1 MILRK
6 HIFILLL
13 LLASCFGA
21 NAQRFFN
28 LASSQVEV
36 DSVLPEFTYAIP
48 LYDNYDDSLYT
59 VSILYPE
66 FIDMTRTDIANY
78 ERLSNEPLPEM
89 PVVKQQIAVS
99 RKKAM
104 LETYFCPLVKRDG
117 KYQIL
122 VSFML
127 KVEAKAK
134 AKASATKGNETL
146 AKGYGAMANIN
157 DALTTD
163 NNALAKNSSAAERY
177 AANSILATGK
187 WAKIRVPSSGVYQI
201 TESLI
206 RKAGFSSL
214 SKIKVYGYGGNLQ
227 AERLDGNTLKELD
240 DLKEV
245 ATYDRG
251 KSRLF
256 YARGPVSWSSPT
268 ATRRTRNPYSD
279 YGYYFITE
287 TTNSEEE
294 PLKADSAAFISAF
307 YPSNN
312 DYHSIY
318 EVDGYAWYHGGRNL
332 YDSKA
337 IRNGSSQKV
346 VLSKPANATSA
357 QLSVNV
363 SAGSSSSVEVLHNGA
378 SLGTITISVPA
389 KYYAGNEAMKTYTI
403 SSQQAKD
410 TITIRNNGSPPV
422 RIDFVSA
429 AWDKPSP
436 APSLDGSFPDAEY
449 VYNITNQNH
458 HADSAADMVIIIPTS
473 QKLLKQ
479 ANRLA
484 DFHRQHDGM
493 RVNVVPADEL
503 FNEFSS
509 GTPDANAYRR
519 YMKMLYD
526 RAETEADMPSHL
538 LLFGDCVWDNR
549 MLTQDCHNMSPD
561 DYLLVFESENSFS
574 ETTCYADDG
583 FYCLLDDGE
592 GANLLTSDRPDIA
605 VGRFPVTTE
614 AEAKIM
620 VDKTIGYVENKNAGS
635 WQNTIVFMGDD
646 GDANIHMHDVNEVA
660 DATISAH
667 PEYLVRKIMWDAY
680 PQETSAS
687 GHGYPAVTNLIKRL
701 QSSGALIFDY
711 GGHGRPDQVSYE
723 NVLRLTDFKAFSNK
737 NLPLWVTATCDIMP
751 YDGVEPTIGEA
762 AVLNENG
769 GAMAFFG
776 TARTVFVAQN
786 KAINRAFMKYVLTY
800 DSNGKPITIG
810 EAQRLTKSY
819 LITSSE
825 DRSANKLQY
834 QLLGDPAVALHLP
847 TQKVVVDSINGISVN
862 DTQKKATLQAG
873 SIATISGHIEG
884 NNDFTGLVSATVRDS
899 RELITCNMNAS
910 AAADSAFTFYD
921 YTKYLFNGSD
931 SIKNGKFHLSFAV
944 PMDINYSDKAGI
956 MNFHAVSDDKQMLAH
971 GYCTNFIVGG
981 TATVDNDS
989 IGPSIFCYLNS
1000 PSFVNGGN
1008 VNSTPYFVAQITDAN
1023 GINSTGNG
1031 IGHDLQLIIDGD
1043 MAKTYTLNDNFV
1055 YDFGT
1060 YTSGTT
1066 YYQIPELSAGKHT
1079 LKFRAWDILNNSS
1092 TVSLD
1097 FNVVRGLTP
1106 KLFNVGVTKNPA
1118 STSTTFI
1125 INHDRVGTTMDVD
1138 IDVFDASGRLLWTRH
1153 ESGVSTNGA
1162 YTSTW
1167 NLCTDSGQQ
1176 LQTGVYLYRVR
1187 VACEGSS
1194 QASKANKLVVISNK

>member
-21 NAQRFFN
+21 NAQRFVN

-127 KVEAKAK
+127 KVEAKV
-134 AKASATKGNETL
+134 KASATKGNETF
-146 AKGYGAMANIN
+146 AKGNGAMANIN
-157 DALTTD
+157 DAFG

-251 KSRLF
+251 KARLF

-318 EVDGYAWYHGGRNL
+318 EVDGYAWFHGGRNL

-337 IRNGSSQKV
+337 ISSGSSQKV
-346 VLSKPANATSA
+346 VLSKPDNATSA

-389 KYYAGNEAMKTYTI
+389 KYYSGNEAMKTYTI

-410 TITIRNNGSPPV
+410 TITIRNNGSSPV
-422 RIDFVSA
+422 RLDFVSA

-549 MLTQDCHNMSPD
+549 MLTQDCRNMSPD

-646 GDANIHMHDVNEVA
+646 GDDNVHMHDVNEVA

-751 YDGVEPTIGEA
+751 YDGVEPTIGET

-776 TARTVFVAQN
+776 TARTVFVPQN

-931 SIKNGKFHLSFAV
+931 SIKNGKFNLSFAV

-956 MNFHAVSDDKQMLAH
+956 MNFHAVSNDNQMLAH

-1153 ESGVSTNGA
+1153 ESGVSTDGA

>member
-1 MILRK
+1 
-6 HIFILLL
+6 
-13 LLASCFGA
+13 
-21 NAQRFFN
+21 
-28 LASSQVEV
+28 
-36 DSVLPEFTYAIP
+36 
-48 LYDNYDDSLYT
+48 
-59 VSILYPE
+59 
-66 FIDMTRTDIANY
+66 
-78 ERLSNEPLPEM
+78 
-89 PVVKQQIAVS
+89 
-99 RKKAM
+99 
-104 LETYFCPLVKRDG
+104 
-117 KYQIL
+117 
-122 VSFML
+122 
-127 KVEAKAK
+127 
-134 AKASATKGNETL
+134 
-146 AKGYGAMANIN
+146 
-157 DALTTD
+157 
-163 NNALAKNSSAAERY
+163 
-177 AANSILATGK
+177 
-187 WAKIRVPSSGVYQI
+187 
-201 TESLI
+201 
-206 RKAGFSSL
+206 
-214 SKIKVYGYGGNLQ
+214 
-227 AERLDGNTLKELD
+227 
-240 DLKEV
+240 
-245 ATYDRG
+245 
-251 KSRLF
+251 
-256 YARGPVSWSSPT
+256 
-268 ATRRTRNPYSD
+268 
-279 YGYYFITE
+279 
-287 TTNSEEE
+287 
-294 PLKADSAAFISAF
+294 
-307 YPSNN
+307 
-312 DYHSIY
+312 
-318 EVDGYAWYHGGRNL
+318 
-332 YDSKA
+332 
-337 IRNGSSQKV
+337 
-346 VLSKPANATSA
+346 
-357 QLSVNV
+357 
-363 SAGSSSSVEVLHNGA
+363 
-378 SLGTITISVPA
+378 
-389 KYYAGNEAMKTYTI
+389 
-403 SSQQAKD
+403 
-410 TITIRNNGSPPV
+410 
-422 RIDFVSA
+422 
-429 AWDKPSP
+429 
-436 APSLDGSFPDAEY
+436 
-449 VYNITNQNH
+449 
-458 HADSAADMVIIIPTS
+458 MVIIIPTS

-549 MLTQDCHNMSPD
+549 MLTQDCRNMSPD

-711 GGHGRPDQVSYE
+711 GGHGRPDQVSHE

-776 TARTVFVAQN
+776 TARTVFVPEN

-800 DSNGKPITIG
+800 DSNGKPVTIG

-910 AAADSAFTFYD
+910 ADADSAFTFYD

-956 MNFHAVSDDKQMLAH
+956 MNFHAVSSDKQMLAH

-981 TATVDNDS
+981 TAAVDNDS

-1043 MAKTYTLNDNFV
+1043 MAKTYMLNDNFV

-1153 ESGVSTNGA
+1153 ESGVSTDGA

>member
-13 LLASCFGA
+13 LLASCFDA

-134 AKASATKGNETL
+134 ASTTKGNETF
-146 AKGYGAMANIN
+146 AKGNGAMANIN
-157 DALTTD
+157 DAFG

-307 YPSNN
+307 YPSND

-346 VLSKPANATSA
+346 VLSKPANGTSA

-389 KYYAGNEAMKTYTI
+389 KYYSGNEAMKTYTI

-410 TITIRNNGSPPV
+410 TITIRNNSSPPV
-422 RIDFVSA
+422 RLDFVSA

-646 GDANIHMHDVNEVA
+646 GDANVHMHDVNEVA

-711 GGHGRPDQVSYE
+711 GGHGRPDQVSHE

-776 TARTVFVAQN
+776 TARTVFVPEN

-910 AAADSAFTFYD
+910 ADADSAFTFYD

-956 MNFHAVSDDKQMLAH
+956 MNFHAVSSDKQMLAH

-1153 ESGVSTNGA
+1153 ESGVSTDGA

>member
-134 AKASATKGNETL
+134 ASATKGNETL

-157 DALTTD
+157 DALATG

-337 IRNGSSQKV
+337 ISSGSSQKV
-346 VLSKPANATSA
+346 VLSKPDNATSA

-363 SAGSSSSVEVLHNGA
+363 SAGSSSSVEVLHNGV

-389 KYYAGNEAMKTYTI
+389 KYYSGNEAMKTYTI

-422 RIDFVSA
+422 RLDFVSA
-429 AWDKPSP
+429 AWDKPLP

-549 MLTQDCHNMSPD
+549 MLTQDCRNMSPD

-711 GGHGRPDQVSYE
+711 GGHGRPDQVSHE

-776 TARTVFVAQN
+776 TARTVFVPEN

-931 SIKNGKFHLSFAV
+931 SIKNSKFNLSFAV
-944 PMDINYSDKAGI
+944 PMDINYSDKTGI
-956 MNFHAVSDDKQMLAH
+956 MNFHAVSSDKQMLAH

-981 TATVDNDS
+981 TAAVDNDS

-1153 ESGVSTNGA
+1153 ESGVSTDGA

>member
-134 AKASATKGNETL
+134 ASATKGNETL
-146 AKGYGAMANIN
+146 AKGNGVMANIN
-157 DALTTD
+157 DALTTG

-294 PLKADSAAFISAF
+294 PLKVDSATFISAF

-389 KYYAGNEAMKTYTI
+389 KYYSGNEAMKTYTI

-410 TITIRNNGSPPV
+410 TITIRNNSSPPV
-422 RIDFVSA
+422 RLDFVSA

-646 GDANIHMHDVNEVA
+646 GDANVHMHDVNEVA

-711 GGHGRPDQVSYE
+711 GGHGRPDQVSHE

-776 TARTVFVAQN
+776 TARTVFVPEN

-931 SIKNGKFHLSFAV
+931 SIKNGKFNLSFAV
-944 PMDINYSDKAGI
+944 PMDIKYSDKAGI
-956 MNFHAVSDDKQMLAH
+956 MNFHAVSSDKQMLAH

-981 TATVDNDS
+981 TAAVDNDS

-1153 ESGVSTNGA
+1153 ESGVSTDGA

>member
-66 FIDMTRTDIANY
+66 FIDMTRNDIANY

-134 AKASATKGNETL
+134 ASATKGNETF
-146 AKGYGAMANIN
+146 AKGNGAMANIN
-157 DALTTD
+157 DAFG

-245 ATYDRG
+245 TTYDRG

-332 YDSKA
+332 YDSKV
-337 IRNGSSQKV
+337 ISSGSSQKV
-346 VLSKPANATSA
+346 VLSKPADATSA
-357 QLSVNV
+357 QLSVTV

-410 TITIRNNGSPPV
+410 TITIRNNGGLPV
-422 RIDFVSA
+422 RLDFVSA

-436 APSLDGSFPDAEY
+436 APSLEGSFPDAEY

-549 MLTQDCHNMSPD
+549 MLTQDCRNMSPD

-592 GANLLTSDRPDIA
+592 GANLLSSDRPDIA

-646 GDANIHMHDVNEVA
+646 GDDNVHMHDVNEVA

-711 GGHGRPDQVSYE
+711 GGHGRPDQVSHE

-751 YDGVEPTIGEA
+751 YDGVEPTIGET

-776 TARTVFVAQN
+776 TARTVFVPQN

-862 DTQKKATLQAG
+862 DTQNKATLQAG
-873 SIATISGHIEG
+873 SIATICGHIEG
-884 NNDFTGLVSATVRDS
+884 NNDFTGLVSATIRDS

-910 AAADSAFTFYD
+910 AAADSAFAFYD

-931 SIKNGKFHLSFAV
+931 SIKNGKFNISFAV
-944 PMDINYSDKAGI
+944 PLDINYSDKAGI
-956 MNFHAVSDDKQMLAH
+956 MNFHAVSSDKQMLAH

-981 TATVDNDS
+981 TAAVDNDS
-989 IGPSIFCYLNS
+989 IGPSIYCYLNS

-1066 YYQIPELSAGKHT
+1066 YYQLPELSVGKHT

-1153 ESGVSTNGA
+1153 ESGVSTGGA

>member
-59 VSILYPE
+59 VNILYPE

-104 LETYFCPLVKRDG
+104 LETYFCPLVKRNG

-134 AKASATKGNETL
+134 ASATKGNETL
-146 AKGYGAMANIN
+146 AKVYGAMANIN

-163 NNALAKNSSAAERY
+163 NNSLAKNSSASERY

-337 IRNGSSQKV
+337 ISSGSSQKV

-363 SAGSSSSVEVLHNGA
+363 SAGSSSSVEVLHNGV

-389 KYYAGNEAMKTYTI
+389 KYYSGNEAMKTYTI

-410 TITIRNNGSPPV
+410 TITIRNNGSSPV
-422 RIDFVSA
+422 RLDFVSA

-458 HADSAADMVIIIPTS
+458 HADSAANMVIIIPTS

-549 MLTQDCHNMSPD
+549 MLTQDCRNMSPD

-711 GGHGRPDQVSYE
+711 GGHGRPDQVSHE

-776 TARTVFVAQN
+776 TARTVFVPEN

-931 SIKNGKFHLSFAV
+931 SIKNGKFNLSFAV

-956 MNFHAVSDDKQMLAH
+956 MNFHAVSSDKQMLAH

-1125 INHDRVGTTMDVD
+1125 ITHDRMGTTMDVD

-1153 ESGVSTNGA
+1153 ESGVSTDGA

>member
-66 FIDMTRTDIANY
+66 FIDMTRNDIANY

-134 AKASATKGNETL
+134 ASATKGNETF
-146 AKGYGAMANIN
+146 AKGNGAMANIN
-157 DALTTD
+157 DAFG

-187 WAKIRVPSSGVYQI
+187 WAKIRVPSSGIYQI

-245 ATYDRG
+245 TTYDRG

-332 YDSKA
+332 YDSKV
-337 IRNGSSQKV
+337 ISSGSSQKV
-346 VLSKPANATSA
+346 VLSKPADATSA

-410 TITIRNNGSPPV
+410 TITIRNNGGLPV
-422 RIDFVSA
+422 RLDFVSA

-436 APSLDGSFPDAEY
+436 APSLEGSFPDAEY

-538 LLFGDCVWDNR
+538 VLFGDCVWDNR
-549 MLTQDCHNMSPD
+549 MLTQDCRNMSPD

-592 GANLLTSDRPDIA
+592 GANLLSSDRPDIA

-646 GDANIHMHDVNEVA
+646 GDDNVHMHDVNEVA

-711 GGHGRPDQVSYE
+711 GGHGRPDQVSHE

-751 YDGVEPTIGEA
+751 YDGVEPTIGET

-776 TARTVFVAQN
+776 TARTVFVPQN

-873 SIATISGHIEG
+873 SIATICGHIEG
-884 NNDFTGLVSATVRDS
+884 NNDFTGLVSATIRDS

-910 AAADSAFTFYD
+910 AAADSAFAFYD

-931 SIKNGKFHLSFAV
+931 SIKNGKFNISFAV
-944 PMDINYSDKAGI
+944 PLDINYSDKAGI
-956 MNFHAVSDDKQMLAH
+956 MNFHAVSSDKQMLAH

-981 TATVDNDS
+981 TAAVDNDS
-989 IGPSIFCYLNS
+989 IGPSIYCYLNS

-1066 YYQIPELSAGKHT
+1066 YYQLPELSVGKHT

-1138 IDVFDASGRLLWTRH
+1138 IDVFDASGRLLWTHH
-1153 ESGVSTNGA
+1153 ESGVSTGGA

>member
-21 NAQRFFN
+21 NAQRFLN

-66 FIDMTRTDIANY
+66 FIDMTRNDIANY

-134 AKASATKGNETL
+134 ASATKGNETF
-146 AKGYGAMANIN
+146 AKGNGAMANIN
-157 DALTTD
+157 DAFG

-187 WAKIRVPSSGVYQI
+187 WAKIRVPSSGIYQI

-245 ATYDRG
+245 TTYDRG

-332 YDSKA
+332 YDSKV
-337 IRNGSSQKV
+337 ISSGSSQKV
-346 VLSKPANATSA
+346 VLSKPADATSA

-410 TITIRNNGSPPV
+410 TITIRNNGGLPV
-422 RIDFVSA
+422 RLDFVSA
-429 AWDKPSP
+429 AWDKPSS
-436 APSLDGSFPDAEY
+436 APSLEGSFPDAEY

-538 LLFGDCVWDNR
+538 VLFGDCVWDNR
-549 MLTQDCHNMSPD
+549 MLTQDCRNMSPD

-592 GANLLTSDRPDIA
+592 GANLLSSDRPDIA

-646 GDANIHMHDVNEVA
+646 GDDNVHMHDVNEVA

-711 GGHGRPDQVSYE
+711 GGHGRPDQVSHE

-751 YDGVEPTIGEA
+751 YDGVEPTIGET

-776 TARTVFVAQN
+776 TARTVFVPQN

-862 DTQKKATLQAG
+862 DTQNKATLQAG
-873 SIATISGHIEG
+873 SIATICGHIEG
-884 NNDFTGLVSATVRDS
+884 NNDFTGLVSATIRDS

-910 AAADSAFTFYD
+910 AAADSAFAFYD

-931 SIKNGKFHLSFAV
+931 SIKNGKFNISFAV
-944 PMDINYSDKAGI
+944 PLDINYSDKAGI
-956 MNFHAVSDDKQMLAH
+956 MNFHAVSSDKQMLAH

-981 TATVDNDS
+981 TAAVDNDS
-989 IGPSIFCYLNS
+989 IGPSIYCYLNS

-1066 YYQIPELSAGKHT
+1066 YYQLPELSVGKHT

-1138 IDVFDASGRLLWTRH
+1138 IDVFDASGRLLWTHH
-1153 ESGVSTNGA
+1153 ESGVSTGGA

>member
-134 AKASATKGNETL
+134 ASATKGNETF
-146 AKGYGAMANIN
+146 AKGDGAMANIN
-157 DALTTD
+157 DAFG
-163 NNALAKNSSAAERY
+163 NNALAKNSAAAERY

-346 VLSKPANATSA
+346 VLSKPADATSA

-389 KYYAGNEAMKTYTI
+389 KYYSGNEAMKTYTI
-403 SSQQAKD
+403 SSQHAKD

-422 RIDFVSA
+422 HLDFVSA

-549 MLTQDCHNMSPD
+549 MLTQDCRNMSPD

-646 GDANIHMHDVNEVA
+646 GDANVHMHDVNEVA

-701 QSSGALIFDY
+701 QSSGTLIFDY
-711 GGHGRPDQVSYE
+711 GGHGRPDQVSHE

-776 TARTVFVAQN
+776 TARTVFVPEN

-800 DSNGKPITIG
+800 DSNGKPVTIG

-910 AAADSAFTFYD
+910 ADADSAFTFYD

-956 MNFHAVSDDKQMLAH
+956 MNFHAVSSDRQMLAH

-1153 ESGVSTNGA
+1153 ESGVSTDGA

>member
-66 FIDMTRTDIANY
+66 FIDMTRNDIANY

-134 AKASATKGNETL
+134 ASATKGNETF
-146 AKGYGAMANIN
+146 AKGNGAMANIN
-157 DALTTD
+157 DAFG

-214 SKIKVYGYGGNLQ
+214 SKIKIYGYGGNLQ

-332 YDSKA
+332 YDSKV
-337 IRNGSSQKV
+337 ISSGSSQKV
-346 VLSKPANATSA
+346 VLSKPADATSA

-410 TITIRNNGSPPV
+410 TITIRNNGGLPV
-422 RIDFVSA
+422 RLDFVSA

-436 APSLDGSFPDAEY
+436 APSLEGSFPDAEY

-549 MLTQDCHNMSPD
+549 MLTQDCRNMSPD

-592 GANLLTSDRPDIA
+592 GANLLSSDRPDIA

-646 GDANIHMHDVNEVA
+646 GDDNVHMHDVNEVA

-711 GGHGRPDQVSYE
+711 GGHGRPDQVSHE

-751 YDGVEPTIGEA
+751 YDGVEPTIGET

-776 TARTVFVAQN
+776 TARTVFVPQN

-862 DTQKKATLQAG
+862 DTQNKATLQAG
-873 SIATISGHIEG
+873 SIATICGHIEG
-884 NNDFTGLVSATVRDS
+884 NNDFTGLVSATIRDS

-910 AAADSAFTFYD
+910 AAADSAFAFYD

-931 SIKNGKFHLSFAV
+931 SIKNGKFNISFAV
-944 PMDINYSDKAGI
+944 PLDINYSDKAGI
-956 MNFHAVSDDKQMLAH
+956 MNFHAVSSDKQMLAH

-981 TATVDNDS
+981 TAAVDNDS
-989 IGPSIFCYLNS
+989 IGPSIYCYLNS

-1066 YYQIPELSAGKHT
+1066 YYQLPELSAGKHT

-1153 ESGVSTNGA
+1153 ESGVSTGGA

>member
-134 AKASATKGNETL
+134 ASTTKGNETF
-146 AKGYGAMANIN
+146 AKGYGAMANIK
-157 DALTTD
+157 DTFG

-389 KYYAGNEAMKTYTI
+389 KYYSGNEAMKTYTI

-422 RIDFVSA
+422 RLDFVSA

-646 GDANIHMHDVNEVA
+646 GDANVHMHDVNEVA

-711 GGHGRPDQVSYE
+711 GGHGRPDQVSHE

-776 TARTVFVAQN
+776 TARTVFVPEN

-873 SIATISGHIEG
+873 SIATVSGHIEG

-910 AAADSAFTFYD
+910 ADADSAFTFYD

-956 MNFHAVSDDKQMLAH
+956 MNFHAVSSDKQMLAH

-981 TATVDNDS
+981 TAAVDNDS

-1153 ESGVSTNGA
+1153 ESGVSTDGA

>member
-134 AKASATKGNETL
+134 ASTTKGNETF
-146 AKGYGAMANIN
+146 AKGNGAMANIN
-157 DALTTD
+157 DAFG

-294 PLKADSAAFISAF
+294 PLKADSAAFVSAF

-389 KYYAGNEAMKTYTI
+389 KYYSGNEAMKTYTI

-429 AWDKPSP
+429 AWDKPSS

-549 MLTQDCHNMSPD
+549 MLTQDCRNMSPD

-646 GDANIHMHDVNEVA
+646 GDANVHMHDVNEVA

-737 NLPLWVTATCDIMP
+737 NLPLWVTAACDIMP

-762 AVLNENG
+762 TVLNENG

-776 TARTVFVAQN
+776 TARTVFVPQN
-786 KAINRAFMKYVLTY
+786 KAINCAFMKYVLTY

-873 SIATISGHIEG
+873 SIATVSGHIEG

-931 SIKNGKFHLSFAV
+931 SIKNGKFNLSFAV

-956 MNFHAVSDDKQMLAH
+956 MNFHAVSSDKQMLAH

-1043 MAKTYTLNDNFV
+1043 MAKTYMLNDNFV

>member
-134 AKASATKGNETL
+134 ASTTKGNETF
-146 AKGYGAMANIN
+146 AKGNGAMANIN
-157 DALTTD
+157 DALITG
-163 NNALAKNSSAAERY
+163 NNALAKNSSASERY

-294 PLKADSAAFISAF
+294 PLKADSAAFVSAF
-307 YPSNN
+307 YPSND

-389 KYYAGNEAMKTYTI
+389 KYYSGNEAMKTYTI

-549 MLTQDCHNMSPD
+549 MLTQDCRNMSPD

-646 GDANIHMHDVNEVA
+646 GDANVHMHDVNEVA

-737 NLPLWVTATCDIMP
+737 NLPLWVTAACDIMP

-776 TARTVFVAQN
+776 TARTVFVPQN
-786 KAINRAFMKYVLTY
+786 KAINHAFMKYVLTY
-800 DSNGKPITIG
+800 DSNGKPVTIG

-956 MNFHAVSDDKQMLAH
+956 MNFHAVSSDKQMLAH

-1138 IDVFDASGRLLWTRH
+1138 IDVFDASGRLLWTRQ
-1153 ESGVSTNGA
+1153 ESGVSTDGA

>member
-13 LLASCFGA
+13 LLASCFDA
-21 NAQRFFN
+21 NAQQFFN

-134 AKASATKGNETL
+134 ASATKGNETL

-157 DALTTD
+157 DALTTG

-346 VLSKPANATSA
+346 VLSKPADATSA

-389 KYYAGNEAMKTYTI
+389 KYYSGNEAMKTYTI

-410 TITIRNNGSPPV
+410 TITIKNNGSPPV

-646 GDANIHMHDVNEVA
+646 GDANVHMHDVNEVA

-711 GGHGRPDQVSYE
+711 GGHGRPDQVSHE

-776 TARTVFVAQN
+776 TARTVFVPYN

-910 AAADSAFTFYD
+910 ADADSAFTFYD

-956 MNFHAVSDDKQMLAH
+956 MNFHAVSGDKQMLAH

-1125 INHDRVGTTMDVD
+1125 INHDRMGTTMDVD

-1153 ESGVSTNGA
+1153 ESGVSTDGA

-1167 NLCTDSGQQ
+1167 NLCTDNGQQ

>member
-134 AKASATKGNETL
+134 ASATKGNETL

-157 DALTTD
+157 DAL
-163 NNALAKNSSAAERY
+163 AKNSSASERY

-337 IRNGSSQKV
+337 ISSGSSQKV
-346 VLSKPANATSA
+346 VLSKPDNATSA

-389 KYYAGNEAMKTYTI
+389 KYYAGNEALKTYTI

-422 RIDFVSA
+422 RLDFVSA

-549 MLTQDCHNMSPD
+549 MLTQDCRNMSPD

-711 GGHGRPDQVSYE
+711 GGHGRPDQVSHE

-776 TARTVFVAQN
+776 TARTVFVPEN

-931 SIKNGKFHLSFAV
+931 SIKNGKFNLSFAV

-956 MNFHAVSDDKQMLAH
+956 MNFHAVSSDKQMLAH

-1153 ESGVSTNGA
+1153 ESGVSTDGA

>member
-1 MILRK
+1 M
-6 HIFILLL
+6 
-13 LLASCFGA
+13 
-21 NAQRFFN
+21 
-28 LASSQVEV
+28 
-36 DSVLPEFTYAIP
+36 PEFTYAIP

-66 FIDMTRTDIANY
+66 FIDMTRNDIANY

-134 AKASATKGNETL
+134 ASATKGNETF
-146 AKGYGAMANIN
+146 AKGNGAMANIN
-157 DALTTD
+157 DAFG

-187 WAKIRVPSSGVYQI
+187 WAKIRVPSSGIYQI

-214 SKIKVYGYGGNLQ
+214 SKIKIYGYGGNLQ

-332 YDSKA
+332 YDSKV
-337 IRNGSSQKV
+337 ISSGSSQKV
-346 VLSKPANATSA
+346 VLSKPADATSA

-410 TITIRNNGSPPV
+410 TITIRNNGGLPV
-422 RIDFVSA
+422 RLDFVSA
-429 AWDKPSP
+429 AWDKPLP
-436 APSLDGSFPDAEY
+436 APSLEGSFPDAEY

-538 LLFGDCVWDNR
+538 VLFGDCV
-549 MLTQDCHNMSPD
+549 S
-561 DYLLVFESENSFS
+561 
-574 ETTCYADDG
+574 A
-583 FYCLLDDGE
+583 CL
-592 GANLLTSDRPDIA
+592 
-605 VGRFPVTTE
+605 
-614 AEAKIM
+614 
-620 VDKTIGYVENKNAGS
+620 
-635 WQNTIVFMGDD
+635 
-646 GDANIHMHDVNEVA
+646 
-660 DATISAH
+660 
-667 PEYLVRKIMWDAY
+667 
-680 PQETSAS
+680 
-687 GHGYPAVTNLIKRL
+687 
-701 QSSGALIFDY
+701 
-711 GGHGRPDQVSYE
+711 
-723 NVLRLTDFKAFSNK
+723 
-737 NLPLWVTATCDIMP
+737 
-751 YDGVEPTIGEA
+751 
-762 AVLNENG
+762 
-769 GAMAFFG
+769 
-776 TARTVFVAQN
+776 
-786 KAINRAFMKYVLTY
+786 
-800 DSNGKPITIG
+800 
-810 EAQRLTKSY
+810 
-819 LITSSE
+819 
-825 DRSANKLQY
+825 
-834 QLLGDPAVALHLP
+834 
-847 TQKVVVDSINGISVN
+847 
-862 DTQKKATLQAG
+862 
-873 SIATISGHIEG
+873 
-884 NNDFTGLVSATVRDS
+884 
-899 RELITCNMNAS
+899 
-910 AAADSAFTFYD
+910 
-921 YTKYLFNGSD
+921 
-931 SIKNGKFHLSFAV
+931 
-944 PMDINYSDKAGI
+944 
-956 MNFHAVSDDKQMLAH
+956 
-971 GYCTNFIVGG
+971 
-981 TATVDNDS
+981 
-989 IGPSIFCYLNS
+989 
-1000 PSFVNGGN
+1000 
-1008 VNSTPYFVAQITDAN
+1008 
-1023 GINSTGNG
+1023 
-1031 IGHDLQLIIDGD
+1031 
-1043 MAKTYTLNDNFV
+1043 
-1055 YDFGT
+1055 
-1060 YTSGTT
+1060 
-1066 YYQIPELSAGKHT
+1066 
-1079 LKFRAWDILNNSS
+1079 
-1092 TVSLD
+1092 
-1097 FNVVRGLTP
+1097 
-1106 KLFNVGVTKNPA
+1106 
-1118 STSTTFI
+1118 
-1125 INHDRVGTTMDVD
+1125 
-1138 IDVFDASGRLLWTRH
+1138 
-1153 ESGVSTNGA
+1153 
-1162 YTSTW
+1162 
-1167 NLCTDSGQQ
+1167 
-1176 LQTGVYLYRVR
+1176 
-1187 VACEGSS
+1187 
-1194 QASKANKLVVISNK
+1194 

>member
-146 AKGYGAMANIN
+146 AKGYGAMANIK
-157 DALTTD
+157 DAFG

-294 PLKADSAAFISAF
+294 PLKVDSAAFISAF

-337 IRNGSSQKV
+337 ISNGSSQKV

-389 KYYAGNEAMKTYTI
+389 KYYSGNEAMKTYTI

-410 TITIRNNGSPPV
+410 TITIRNNSSPPV
-422 RIDFVSA
+422 RLDFVSA

-711 GGHGRPDQVSYE
+711 GGHGRPDQVSHE

-776 TARTVFVAQN
+776 TARTVFVPQN

-800 DSNGKPITIG
+800 DSNGKPVTIG

-910 AAADSAFTFYD
+910 ADADSAFTFYD

-931 SIKNGKFHLSFAV
+931 SIKNSKFHLSFAV

-956 MNFHAVSDDKQMLAH
+956 MNFHAVSSDKQMLAH

-981 TATVDNDS
+981 TAAVDNDS

-1153 ESGVSTNGA
+1153 ESGVSTDGA

>member
-48 LYDNYDDSLYT
+48 LYNNYDDSLYT
-59 VSILYPE
+59 ASILYPE

-89 PVVKQQIAVS
+89 PVVKKQIAVS

-134 AKASATKGNETL
+134 ASATKGNETL

-157 DALTTD
+157 D
-163 NNALAKNSSAAERY
+163 ALAKNSSAAERY

-294 PLKADSAAFISAF
+294 PLKVDSATFVSAF

-357 QLSVNV
+357 QLSINV

-389 KYYAGNEAMKTYTI
+389 KYYSGNEAMKTYTI

-410 TITIRNNGSPPV
+410 TITIRNNSSPPV
-422 RIDFVSA
+422 RLDFVSA

-646 GDANIHMHDVNEVA
+646 GDANVHMHDVNEVA

-711 GGHGRPDQVSYE
+711 GGHGRPDQVSHE

-776 TARTVFVAQN
+776 TARTVFVPEN

-800 DSNGKPITIG
+800 DSNGKPVTIG

-931 SIKNGKFHLSFAV
+931 SIKNGKFNLSFAV

-956 MNFHAVSDDKQMLAH
+956 MNFHAVSGDKQMLAH

-1125 INHDRVGTTMDVD
+1125 INHDRMGTTMDVD

-1153 ESGVSTNGA
+1153 ESGVSTDGA

>member
-66 FIDMTRTDIANY
+66 FIDMTRNDIANY

-134 AKASATKGNETL
+134 ASATKGNETF
-146 AKGYGAMANIN
+146 AKGNGAMANIN
-157 DALTTD
+157 DAFG

-245 ATYDRG
+245 TTYDRG

-332 YDSKA
+332 YDSKV
-337 IRNGSSQKV
+337 ISSGSSQKV
-346 VLSKPANATSA
+346 VLSKPADATSA

-410 TITIRNNGSPPV
+410 TITIRNNGGLPV
-422 RIDFVSA
+422 RLDFVSA

-436 APSLDGSFPDAEY
+436 APSLEGSFPDAEY

-538 LLFGDCVWDNR
+538 VLFGDCVWDNR
-549 MLTQDCHNMSPD
+549 MLTQDCRNMSPD

-592 GANLLTSDRPDIA
+592 GANLLSSDRPDIA

-646 GDANIHMHDVNEVA
+646 GDDNVHMHDVNEVA

-711 GGHGRPDQVSYE
+711 GGHGRPDQVSHE

-751 YDGVEPTIGEA
+751 YDGVEPTIGET

-776 TARTVFVAQN
+776 TARTVFVPQN

-873 SIATISGHIEG
+873 SIATICGHIEG
-884 NNDFTGLVSATVRDS
+884 NNDFTGLVSATIRDS

-910 AAADSAFTFYD
+910 AAADSAFAFYD

-931 SIKNGKFHLSFAV
+931 SIKNGKFNISFAV
-944 PMDINYSDKAGI
+944 PLDINYSDKAGI
-956 MNFHAVSDDKQMLAH
+956 MNFHAVSSDKQMLAH

-989 IGPSIFCYLNS
+989 IGPSIYCYLNS

-1066 YYQIPELSAGKHT
+1066 YYQLPELSAGKHK

-1153 ESGVSTNGA
+1153 ESGVSTGGA

>member
-134 AKASATKGNETL
+134 ASATKGNETL
-146 AKGYGAMANIN
+146 AKGNGAMANIN
-157 DALTTD
+157 DAFG
-163 NNALAKNSSAAERY
+163 NNALAKNSSVTERY

-389 KYYAGNEAMKTYTI
+389 KYYSGNEAMKTYTI

-422 RIDFVSA
+422 RLDFVSA

-646 GDANIHMHDVNEVA
+646 GDANVHMHDVNEVA

-776 TARTVFVAQN
+776 TARTVFVHEN

-800 DSNGKPITIG
+800 DSNGKPVTIG

-931 SIKNGKFHLSFAV
+931 SIKNSKFHLSFAV

-956 MNFHAVSDDKQMLAH
+956 MNFHAVSSDKQMLAH

-1153 ESGVSTNGA
+1153 ESGVSTDGA

-1176 LQTGVYLYRVR
+1176 LQTGVYLYRVK

>member
-66 FIDMTRTDIANY
+66 FIDMTRNDIANY

-134 AKASATKGNETL
+134 ASATKGNETF
-146 AKGYGAMANIN
+146 AKGNGAMANIN
-157 DALTTD
+157 DAFG

-245 ATYDRG
+245 TTYDRG

-332 YDSKA
+332 YDSKV
-337 IRNGSSQKV
+337 ISSGSSQKV
-346 VLSKPANATSA
+346 VLSKPADATSA

-389 KYYAGNEAMKTYTI
+389 KYYAGNEAMKTYSI

-410 TITIRNNGSPPV
+410 TITIRNNGGLPV
-422 RIDFVSA
+422 RLDFVSA

-436 APSLDGSFPDAEY
+436 APSLEGSFPDAEY

-538 LLFGDCVWDNR
+538 VLFGDCVWDNR
-549 MLTQDCHNMSPD
+549 MLTQDCRNMSPD

-592 GANLLTSDRPDIA
+592 GANLLSSDRPDIA

-646 GDANIHMHDVNEVA
+646 GDDNVHMHDVNEVA

-711 GGHGRPDQVSYE
+711 GGHGRPDQVSHE

-751 YDGVEPTIGEA
+751 YDGVEPTIGET

-776 TARTVFVAQN
+776 TARTVFVPQN

-862 DTQKKATLQAG
+862 DTQNKATLQAG
-873 SIATISGHIEG
+873 SIATICGHIEG
-884 NNDFTGLVSATVRDS
+884 NNDFTGLVSATIRDS

-910 AAADSAFTFYD
+910 AAADSAFAFYD

-931 SIKNGKFHLSFAV
+931 SIKNGKFNISFAV
-944 PMDINYSDKAGI
+944 PLDINYSDKAGI
-956 MNFHAVSDDKQMLAH
+956 MNFHAVSSDKQMLAH

-989 IGPSIFCYLNS
+989 IGPSIYCYLNS

-1066 YYQIPELSAGKHT
+1066 YYQLPELSAGKHT

-1153 ESGVSTNGA
+1153 ESGVSTGGA

>member
-134 AKASATKGNETL
+134 ASATKGNETL

-157 DALTTD
+157 
-163 NNALAKNSSAAERY
+163 NALAKNSSASERY

-346 VLSKPANATSA
+346 VLSKPADATSA

-422 RIDFVSA
+422 RLDFVSA

-549 MLTQDCHNMSPD
+549 MLTQDCRNMSPD

-646 GDANIHMHDVNEVA
+646 GDANVHMHDVNEVA

-711 GGHGRPDQVSYE
+711 GGHGRPDQVSHE

>member
-48 LYDNYDDSLYT
+48 LYNNYDDSLYN

-66 FIDMTRTDIANY
+66 FIDMTRNDIANY

-134 AKASATKGNETL
+134 ASATKGNETF
-146 AKGYGAMANIN
+146 AKGNGAMANIN
-157 DALTTD
+157 DAFR

-287 TTNSEEE
+287 TTDSEDE
-294 PLKADSAAFISAF
+294 PLKADSASFVSAF

-332 YDSKA
+332 FDSKA
-337 IRNGSSQKV
+337 ISNGNSQKV
-346 VLSKPANATSA
+346 VLSKPTDATTA

-363 SAGSSSSVEVLHNGA
+363 SAGSTSSVEVLQNGA
-378 SLGTITISVPA
+378 LLGTITISVPVEFYSA
-389 KYYAGNEAMKTYTI
+389 NEAMKTFTI
-403 SSQQAKD
+403 SSRQAKD
-410 TITIRNNGSPPV
+410 TITIRNNNGSPV

-429 AWDKPSP
+429 AWDKPVS
-436 APSLDGSFPDAEY
+436 APTLSASFPDAEY

-549 MLTQDCHNMSPD
+549 MLTQDCRNMSPD

-583 FYCLLDDGE
+583 FFCLLDDGE
-592 GANLLTSDRPDIA
+592 GANLLSSDRPDIA

-614 AEAKIM
+614 AEAKII
-620 VDKTIGYVENKNAGS
+620 VDKTISYVENQNAGS

-646 GDANIHMHDVNEVA
+646 GDANVHMHDVNEVA

-711 GGHGRPDQVSYE
+711 GGHGRPDQVSHE

-751 YDGVEPTIGEA
+751 YDGVEPTIGET

-862 DTQKKATLQAG
+862 DTQNKATLQAG
-873 SIATISGHIEG
+873 SIATICGHIEG
-884 NNDFTGLVSATVRDS
+884 NNDFTGLVSATIRDS

-931 SIKNGKFHLSFAV
+931 SIKNGKFQLSFAV

-956 MNFHAVSDDKQMLAH
+956 MNFHAVSSDKLMLAH

-989 IGPSIFCYLNS
+989 IGPSIYCYLNS

-1066 YYQIPELSAGKHT
+1066 YYQLPELSAGKHT

>member
-134 AKASATKGNETL
+134 ASATKGNETL

-157 DALTTD
+157 DALATG

-187 WAKIRVPSSGVYQI
+187 WAKIRVSSSGVYQI

-337 IRNGSSQKV
+337 ISNGRSQKV
-346 VLSKPANATSA
+346 VLSKPADATSA

-711 GGHGRPDQVSYE
+711 GGHGRPDQVSHE

-776 TARTVFVAQN
+776 TARTVFVPYN

-800 DSNGKPITIG
+800 DSNGKPVTIG

-956 MNFHAVSDDKQMLAH
+956 MNFHAVSSDKQMLAH

-981 TATVDNDS
+981 TAAVDNDS

-1153 ESGVSTNGA
+1153 ESGVSTDGA

>member
-134 AKASATKGNETL
+134 ASATKGNETL
-146 AKGYGAMANIN
+146 AKGNGAMANIN
-157 DALTTD
+157 DAFG

-287 TTNSEEE
+287 TTNSEDE

-346 VLSKPANATSA
+346 VLSKPADATSA

-363 SAGSSSSVEVLHNGA
+363 SAGSWSSVEVLHNGA

-403 SSQQAKD
+403 SSQQDKD
-410 TITIRNNGSPPV
+410 TITIKNNCSPPV
-422 RIDFVSA
+422 RLDFVSA

-646 GDANIHMHDVNEVA
+646 GDANVHMHDVNEVA

-711 GGHGRPDQVSYE
+711 GGHGRPDQVSHE

-776 TARTVFVAQN
+776 TARTVFVPEN

-800 DSNGKPITIG
+800 DSNGKPVTIG

-910 AAADSAFTFYD
+910 ADADSAFTFYD

-956 MNFHAVSDDKQMLAH
+956 MNFHAVSSDKQMLAH

-981 TATVDNDS
+981 TAAVDNDS

-1060 YTSGTT
+1060 YTSGIT

-1153 ESGVSTNGA
+1153 ESGVSTDGA

>member
-66 FIDMTRTDIANY
+66 FIDMTRNDIANY

-134 AKASATKGNETL
+134 ASATKGNETF
-146 AKGYGAMANIN
+146 AKGNGAMANIN
-157 DALTTD
+157 DAFG

-187 WAKIRVPSSGVYQI
+187 WAKIRVPSSGIYQI

-214 SKIKVYGYGGNLQ
+214 SKIKIYGYGGNLQ

-332 YDSKA
+332 YDSKV
-337 IRNGSSQKV
+337 ISSGSSQKV
-346 VLSKPANATSA
+346 VLSKPADATSA

-410 TITIRNNGSPPV
+410 TITIRNNGGLPV
-422 RIDFVSA
+422 RLDFVSA

-436 APSLDGSFPDAEY
+436 APSLEGSFPDAEY

-538 LLFGDCVWDNR
+538 VLFGDCVWDNR
-549 MLTQDCHNMSPD
+549 MLTQDCRNMSPD

-592 GANLLTSDRPDIA
+592 GANLLSSDRPDIA

-646 GDANIHMHDVNEVA
+646 GDDNVHMHDVNEVA

-711 GGHGRPDQVSYE
+711 GGHGRPDQVSHE

-751 YDGVEPTIGEA
+751 YDGVEPTIGET

-776 TARTVFVAQN
+776 TARTVFVPQN

-862 DTQKKATLQAG
+862 DTQNKATLQAG
-873 SIATISGHIEG
+873 SIATICGHIEG
-884 NNDFTGLVSATVRDS
+884 NNDFTGLVSATIRDS

-910 AAADSAFTFYD
+910 AAADSAFAFYD

-931 SIKNGKFHLSFAV
+931 SIKNGKFNISFAV
-944 PMDINYSDKAGI
+944 PLDINYSDKAGI
-956 MNFHAVSDDKQMLAH
+956 MNFHAVSSDKQMLAH

-989 IGPSIFCYLNS
+989 IGPSIYCYLNS

-1066 YYQIPELSAGKHT
+1066 YYQLPELSAGKHT

-1153 ESGVSTNGA
+1153 ESGVSTGGA

>member
-104 LETYFCPLVKRDG
+104 LETYFCPLVKRNG

-134 AKASATKGNETL
+134 ASDTKGNETL

-157 DALTTD
+157 DALATG

-294 PLKADSAAFISAF
+294 PLKADSATFVSAF
-307 YPSNN
+307 YPSND

-403 SSQQAKD
+403 SSQQDKD
-410 TITIRNNGSPPV
+410 TITIKNNGSPPV
-422 RIDFVSA
+422 RLDFVSA

-561 DYLLVFESENSFS
+561 DYLLIFESENSFS

-776 TARTVFVAQN
+776 TARTVFVHEN

-800 DSNGKPITIG
+800 DSNGKPVTIG

-956 MNFHAVSDDKQMLAH
+956 MNFHAVSSDKQMLAH

-1125 INHDRVGTTMDVD
+1125 INHDRVGTTMDIN

-1153 ESGVSTNGA
+1153 ESGVSTDGA

-1167 NLCTDSGQQ
+1167 NLCTDNGQQ

>member
-66 FIDMTRTDIANY
+66 FIDMTRNDIANY

-134 AKASATKGNETL
+134 ASATKGNETF
-146 AKGYGAMANIN
+146 AKGNGAMANIN
-157 DALTTD
+157 DAFG

-214 SKIKVYGYGGNLQ
+214 SKIKIYGYGGNLQ

-245 ATYDRG
+245 TTYDRG

-332 YDSKA
+332 YDSKV
-337 IRNGSSQKV
+337 ISSGSSQKV
-346 VLSKPANATSA
+346 VLSKPADATSA
-357 QLSVNV
+357 QLSVTV

-410 TITIRNNGSPPV
+410 TITIRNNGGLPV
-422 RIDFVSA
+422 RLDFVSA

-436 APSLDGSFPDAEY
+436 APSLEGSFPDAEY

-549 MLTQDCHNMSPD
+549 MLTQDCRNMSPD

-592 GANLLTSDRPDIA
+592 GANLLSSDRPDIA

-646 GDANIHMHDVNEVA
+646 GDDNVHMHDVNEVA

-711 GGHGRPDQVSYE
+711 GGHGRPDQVSHE

-751 YDGVEPTIGEA
+751 YDGVEPTIGET

-776 TARTVFVAQN
+776 TARTVFVPQN

-862 DTQKKATLQAG
+862 DTQNKATLQAG
-873 SIATISGHIEG
+873 SIATICGHIEG
-884 NNDFTGLVSATVRDS
+884 NNDFTGLVSATIRDS

-910 AAADSAFTFYD
+910 AAADSAFAFYD

-931 SIKNGKFHLSFAV
+931 SIKNGKFNISFAV
-944 PMDINYSDKAGI
+944 PLDINYSDKAGI
-956 MNFHAVSDDKQMLAH
+956 MNFHAVSSDKQMLAH

-981 TATVDNDS
+981 TAAVDNDS
-989 IGPSIFCYLNS
+989 IGPSIYCYLNS

-1066 YYQIPELSAGKHT
+1066 YYQLPELSVGKHT

-1153 ESGVSTNGA
+1153 ESGVSTGGA

>member
-134 AKASATKGNETL
+134 ASATKGNETL

-157 DALTTD
+157 D
-163 NNALAKNSSAAERY
+163 ALAKNSSAAERY

-227 AERLDGNTLKELD
+227 AERLNGNTLKELD

-346 VLSKPANATSA
+346 VLSKPADATSA

-410 TITIRNNGSPPV
+410 TITIKNNGSPPV
-422 RIDFVSA
+422 RLDFVSA

-549 MLTQDCHNMSPD
+549 MLTQDCRNMSPD

-737 NLPLWVTATCDIMP
+737 NLPLWVTAACDIMP

-776 TARTVFVAQN
+776 TARTVFVPQN
-786 KAINRAFMKYVLTY
+786 KAINHAFMKYVLTY

-873 SIATISGHIEG
+873 SIATVSGHIEG

-910 AAADSAFTFYD
+910 ADADSAFTFYD

-956 MNFHAVSDDKQMLAH
+956 MNFHAVSSDKQMLAH

-981 TATVDNDS
+981 TAAVDNDS

-1153 ESGVSTNGA
+1153 ESGVSTDGA

>member
-66 FIDMTRTDIANY
+66 FIDMTRNDIANY

-134 AKASATKGNETL
+134 ASATKGNETF
-146 AKGYGAMANIN
+146 AKGNGAMANIN
-157 DALTTD
+157 D
-163 NNALAKNSSAAERY
+163 ALAKNSSAAERY
-177 AANSILATGK
+177 AANYILATGK

-245 ATYDRG
+245 TTYDRG

-332 YDSKA
+332 YDSKV
-337 IRNGSSQKV
+337 ISSGSSQKV
-346 VLSKPANATSA
+346 VFSKPADATSA

-410 TITIRNNGSPPV
+410 TITIRNNGGLPV
-422 RIDFVSA
+422 RLDFVSA

-436 APSLDGSFPDAEY
+436 APSLEGSFPDAEY

-549 MLTQDCHNMSPD
+549 MLTQDCRNMSPD

-592 GANLLTSDRPDIA
+592 GANLLSSDRPDIA

-646 GDANIHMHDVNEVA
+646 GDDNVHMHAVNEVA

-711 GGHGRPDQVSYE
+711 GGHGRPDQVSHE

-751 YDGVEPTIGEA
+751 YDGVEPTIGET

-776 TARTVFVAQN
+776 TARTVFVPQN

-862 DTQKKATLQAG
+862 DTQNKATLQAG
-873 SIATISGHIEG
+873 SIATICGHIEG
-884 NNDFTGLVSATVRDS
+884 NNDFTGLVSATIRDS

-910 AAADSAFTFYD
+910 AAADSAFAFYD

-931 SIKNGKFHLSFAV
+931 SIKNGKFNISFAV
-944 PMDINYSDKAGI
+944 PLDINYSDKAGI
-956 MNFHAVSDDKQMLAH
+956 MNFHAVSSDKQMLAH

-981 TATVDNDS
+981 TAAVDNDS
-989 IGPSIFCYLNS
+989 IGPSIYCYLNS

-1066 YYQIPELSAGKHT
+1066 YYQLPELSVGKHT

-1153 ESGVSTNGA
+1153 ESGVSTGGA

>member
-134 AKASATKGNETL
+134 ASTTKGNETF
-146 AKGYGAMANIN
+146 AKGNGAMANIN
-157 DALTTD
+157 DAFG

-294 PLKADSAAFISAF
+294 PLKADSAAFVSAF

-318 EVDGYAWYHGGRNL
+318 EVDSYAWYHGGRNL

-346 VLSKPANATSA
+346 VLSKPADATSA

-363 SAGSSSSVEVLHNGA
+363 SAGSWSSVEVLHNGA

-403 SSQQAKD
+403 SSQQDKD
-410 TITIRNNGSPPV
+410 TITIKNNGSPPV
-422 RIDFVSA
+422 RLDFVSA

-711 GGHGRPDQVSYE
+711 GGHGRPDQVSHE

-776 TARTVFVAQN
+776 TARTVFVAEN

-800 DSNGKPITIG
+800 DSNGKPVTIG

-910 AAADSAFTFYD
+910 ADADSAFTFYD

-956 MNFHAVSDDKQMLAH
+956 MNFHAVSSDKQMLAH

-981 TATVDNDS
+981 TAAVDNDS

-1153 ESGVSTNGA
+1153 ESGVSTDGA

>member
-66 FIDMTRTDIANY
+66 FIDMTRNDIANY

-134 AKASATKGNETL
+134 ASATKGNETF
-146 AKGYGAMANIN
+146 AKGNGAMANIN
-157 DALTTD
+157 DAFG

-214 SKIKVYGYGGNLQ
+214 SKIKIYGYGGNLQ

-332 YDSKA
+332 YDSKV
-337 IRNGSSQKV
+337 ISSGSSQKV
-346 VLSKPANATSA
+346 VLSKPADATSA

-410 TITIRNNGSPPV
+410 TITIRNNGGLPV
-422 RIDFVSA
+422 RLDFVSA

-436 APSLDGSFPDAEY
+436 APSLEGSFPDAEY

-538 LLFGDCVWDNR
+538 VLFGDCVWDNR
-549 MLTQDCHNMSPD
+549 MLTQDCRNMSPD

-592 GANLLTSDRPDIA
+592 GANLLSSDRPDIA

-646 GDANIHMHDVNEVA
+646 GDDNVHMHDVNEVA

-711 GGHGRPDQVSYE
+711 GGHGRPDQVSHE

-751 YDGVEPTIGEA
+751 YDGVEPTIGET

-776 TARTVFVAQN
+776 TARTVFVPQN

-862 DTQKKATLQAG
+862 DTQNKATLQAG
-873 SIATISGHIEG
+873 SIATICGHIEG
-884 NNDFTGLVSATVRDS
+884 NNDFTGLVSATIRDS

-910 AAADSAFTFYD
+910 AAADSAFAFYD

-931 SIKNGKFHLSFAV
+931 SIKNGKFNISFAV
-944 PMDINYSDKAGI
+944 PLDINYSDKAGI
-956 MNFHAVSDDKQMLAH
+956 MNFHAVSSDKQMLAH

-981 TATVDNDS
+981 TAAVDNDS
-989 IGPSIFCYLNS
+989 IGPSIYCYLNS

-1066 YYQIPELSAGKHT
+1066 YYQLPELSAGKHT

-1138 IDVFDASGRLLWTRH
+1138 IDVFDASGRLLWTHH
-1153 ESGVSTNGA
+1153 ESGVSTGGA

>member
-66 FIDMTRTDIANY
+66 FIDMTRNDIANY

-134 AKASATKGNETL
+134 ASATKGNETF
-146 AKGYGAMANIN
+146 AKGNGAMANIN
-157 DALTTD
+157 DAFG

-214 SKIKVYGYGGNLQ
+214 SKIKIYGYGGNLQ

-332 YDSKA
+332 YDSKV
-337 IRNGSSQKV
+337 ISSGSSQKV
-346 VLSKPANATSA
+346 VLSKPADATSA

-410 TITIRNNGSPPV
+410 TITIRNNGGLPV
-422 RIDFVSA
+422 RLDFVSA

-436 APSLDGSFPDAEY
+436 APSLEGSFPDAEY

-538 LLFGDCVWDNR
+538 VLFGDCVWDNR
-549 MLTQDCHNMSPD
+549 MLTQDCRNMSPD

-592 GANLLTSDRPDIA
+592 GANLLSSDRPDIA

-646 GDANIHMHDVNEVA
+646 GDDNVHMHDVNEVA

-711 GGHGRPDQVSYE
+711 GGHGRPDQVSHE

-751 YDGVEPTIGEA
+751 YDGVEPTIGET

-776 TARTVFVAQN
+776 TARTVFVPQN

-873 SIATISGHIEG
+873 SIATICGHIEG
-884 NNDFTGLVSATVRDS
+884 NNDFTGLVSATIRDS

-910 AAADSAFTFYD
+910 AAADSAFAFYD

-931 SIKNGKFHLSFAV
+931 SIKNGKFNISFAV

-956 MNFHAVSDDKQMLAH
+956 MNFHAVSSDKQMLAH

-981 TATVDNDS
+981 TAAVDNDS
-989 IGPSIFCYLNS
+989 IGPSIYCYLNS

-1066 YYQIPELSAGKHT
+1066 YYQLPELSVGKHT

-1153 ESGVSTNGA
+1153 ESGVSTGGA

>member
-48 LYDNYDDSLYT
+48 LYGNYDDSLYT

-134 AKASATKGNETL
+134 ASATKGNETL

-157 DALTTD
+157 DALATD

-227 AERLDGNTLKELD
+227 AERLNGNTLKELD

-363 SAGSSSSVEVLHNGA
+363 SAGSWSSVEVLHNGA

-403 SSQQAKD
+403 TSQQAKD
-410 TITIRNNGSPPV
+410 TITIKNNGSPPV

-549 MLTQDCHNMSPD
+549 MLTQDCRNMSPD

-711 GGHGRPDQVSYE
+711 GGHGRPDQVSHE

-776 TARTVFVAQN
+776 TARTVFVPYN

-910 AAADSAFTFYD
+910 ADADSAFTFYD

-956 MNFHAVSDDKQMLAH
+956 MNFHAVSSDKQMLAH

-981 TATVDNDS
+981 TAAVDNDS

-1153 ESGVSTNGA
+1153 ESGVSTDGA

>member
-66 FIDMTRTDIANY
+66 FIDMTRNDIANY

-104 LETYFCPLVKRDG
+104 LETYFCPLAKRDG

-134 AKASATKGNETL
+134 ASATKGNETF
-146 AKGYGAMANIN
+146 AKGNGAMANIN
-157 DALTTD
+157 DAFG

-187 WAKIRVPSSGVYQI
+187 WAKIRVPSSGIYQI

-206 RKAGFSSL
+206 RKAGFSNL
-214 SKIKVYGYGGNLQ
+214 SKIKIYGYGGNLQ

-245 ATYDRG
+245 TTYDRG

-332 YDSKA
+332 YDSKV
-337 IRNGSSQKV
+337 ISSGSSQKV
-346 VLSKPANATSA
+346 VLSKPADATSA

-410 TITIRNNGSPPV
+410 TITIRNNGGLPV
-422 RIDFVSA
+422 RLDFVSA

-436 APSLDGSFPDAEY
+436 APSLEGSFPDAEY

-549 MLTQDCHNMSPD
+549 MLTQDCRNMSPD

-592 GANLLTSDRPDIA
+592 GANLLSSDRPDIA

-646 GDANIHMHDVNEVA
+646 GDDNVHMHDVNEVA

-711 GGHGRPDQVSYE
+711 GGHGRPDQVSHE

-751 YDGVEPTIGEA
+751 YDGVEPTIGET

-776 TARTVFVAQN
+776 TARTVFVPQN

-862 DTQKKATLQAG
+862 DTQNKATLQAG

-884 NNDFTGLVSATVRDS
+884 NNDFTGLVSATIRDS

-910 AAADSAFTFYD
+910 AAADSAFAFYD

-931 SIKNGKFHLSFAV
+931 SIKNGKFNISFAV
-944 PMDINYSDKAGI
+944 PLDINYSDKAGI
-956 MNFHAVSDDKQMLAH
+956 MNFHAVSSDKQMLAH

-981 TATVDNDS
+981 TAAVDNDS
-989 IGPSIFCYLNS
+989 IGPSIYCYLNS

-1066 YYQIPELSAGKHT
+1066 YYQLPELSVGKHT

-1153 ESGVSTNGA
+1153 ESGVSTGGA

>member
-134 AKASATKGNETL
+134 ASATKGNETL
-146 AKGYGAMANIN
+146 AKGDGAMANIN
-157 DALTTD
+157 DAFG

-287 TTNSEEE
+287 TTNSEDE

-307 YPSNN
+307 YPSND

-403 SSQQAKD
+403 SSQQDKD
-410 TITIRNNGSPPV
+410 TITIKNNGSPPV
-422 RIDFVSA
+422 RLDFVSA

-526 RAETEADMPSHL
+526 RAETEADIPSHL

-711 GGHGRPDQVSYE
+711 GGHGRPDQVSHE

-776 TARTVFVAQN
+776 TARTVFVAEN

-910 AAADSAFTFYD
+910 ADADSAFTFYD

-956 MNFHAVSDDKQMLAH
+956 MNFHAVSSDKQMLAH
-971 GYCTNFIVGG
+971 GYCTDFIVGG

-1153 ESGVSTNGA
+1153 ESGVSTDGA

-1167 NLCTDSGQQ
+1167 NLCTDNGQQ

>member
-134 AKASATKGNETL
+134 ASATKGNETL

-157 DALTTD
+157 DALTTG

-287 TTNSEEE
+287 TTNSEDE
-294 PLKADSAAFISAF
+294 PLKADSAAFVSAF

-346 VLSKPANATSA
+346 VLSKPADATSA

-422 RIDFVSA
+422 RLDFVSA

-646 GDANIHMHDVNEVA
+646 GDANVHMHDVNEVA

-800 DSNGKPITIG
+800 DSNGKPVTIG

-956 MNFHAVSDDKQMLAH
+956 MNFHAVSSDKQMLAH

-981 TATVDNDS
+981 TAAVDNDS

-1153 ESGVSTNGA
+1153 ESGVSTDGA

>member
-48 LYDNYDDSLYT
+48 LYDNYDDSIYT

-78 ERLSNEPLPEM
+78 ERLSNEPLPEI

-134 AKASATKGNETL
+134 ASATKGNETL

-157 DALTTD
+157 DALATG

-287 TTNSEEE
+287 TTDSEEE

-337 IRNGSSQKV
+337 ISSGSSQKV
-346 VLSKPANATSA
+346 VLSKPADATSA

-410 TITIRNNGSPPV
+410 TITIKNNGSSPV

-711 GGHGRPDQVSYE
+711 GGHGRPDQVSHE

-776 TARTVFVAQN
+776 TARTVFVPEN

-931 SIKNGKFHLSFAV
+931 SIKNGKFNLSFAV

-956 MNFHAVSDDKQMLAH
+956 MNFHAVSSDKQMLAH

-1092 TVSLD
+1092 TVSFD

-1153 ESGVSTNGA
+1153 ESGVSTDGA